1 MLQPHGHFGG
11 RLAPVPDME
20 LQHVNVKLPLAPL
33 DEPVDIFL
41 GRLIP
46 VFHTWIREQR
56 PTDLLI
62 DIADYRHV
70 PDGPGVLIIGH
81 SGSISVDNTDG
92 RLGVRYNAKTPLEC
106 TNQDRLRQAARSAL
120 EACRRLEGE
129 PQLGGKLRFAG
140 REVAIFF
147 NDRLLSPNL
156 DTTREAARPEIENL
170 RTQALRKARPFSFSW
185 VTDPRRLLT
194 ATLTVTRPF
203 SASDLLANLNV

>member
-1 MLQPHGHFGG
+1 MLQPHGHPGG

-156 DTTREAARPEIENL
+156 DTTREAARPEIE
-170 RTQALRKARPFSFSW
+170 TFARKLFAGAPFSFSW

-194 ATLTVTRPF
+194 AAISVNRSF
-203 SASDLLANLNV
+203 SAADLLANLNV